1 MSNVETMVDF
11 CLRMSRKYE
20 SLSHVA
26 MEEAF
31 VFESENRLGESV
43 DAFHRS
49 LEYRIK
55 ADYYKYRAQILNPFI
70 KVI

>member
-20 SLSHVA
+20 SLSHVT

-49 LEYRIK
+49 LEYKIK
-55 ADYYKYRAQILNPFI
+55 ADYYKDRAKMINPFKKTI
-70 KVI
+70 